1 MNGAG
6 GRREVLGIPIDALTI
21 DETVTRCAEAVDEGD
36 HLRIGVVNAAKV
48 VNMRR
53 DPRLRAAV
61 LGCDLVLADGQSVVW
76 ASRILGRPLP
86 ERVAGIDLLL
96 RVLPVAAERGYR
108 VYLLGARDE
117 VLERAVAELVG
128 RFPGL
133 KIAGTRNGYF
143 TAEQTPGIVEDI
155 RSAGADLLF
164 LGMSSPK
171 KELFVRDWG
180 ERTGAHVV
188 HGVGGSLD
196 VLAGEVR
203 RAPVWWQRHGIEW
216 LYRALQEPRR
226 LGPRYL
232 TTNTRFVALVAS
244 ELLRGRGGLPRRRRS
259 GT

>member
-6 GRREVLGIPIDALTI
+6 GRRELLGIPIDALTI
-21 DETVTRCAEAVDEGD
+21 DETVVRCAAAVEEGG
-36 HLRIGVVNAAKV
+36 LLKIGVVNAAKV

-53 DPRLRAAV
+53 DARLRTAV

-76 ASRILGRPLP
+76 ASRVLGAPLP

-96 RVLPVAAERGYR
+96 SVLPVAAERGYR
-108 VYLLGARDE
+108 VYFLGARDE
-117 VLERAVAELVG
+117 VLDRAVAELIR

-133 KIAGTRNGYF
+133 KVAGTRNGYF
-143 TAEQTPGIVEDI
+143 SAAQTPEVVAGIQA
-155 RSAGADLLF
+155 SGADLLF

-180 ERTGAHVV
+180 EHTGAHVV

-216 LYRALQEPRR
+216 LYRAIQEPMR

-232 TTNTRFVALVAS
+232 TTNTRFVGLVAA
-244 ELLRGRGGLPRRRRS
+244 EFVRRR
-259 GT
+259 T

>member
-1 MNGAG
+1 MS
-6 GRREVLGIPIDALTI
+6 IDALTI
-21 DETVTRCAEAVDEGD
+21 DEAVARCAEAVERGD
-36 HLRIGVVNAAKV
+36 HLKIGVVNAAKV

-53 DPRLRAAV
+53 DLRLRTAV
-61 LGCDLVLADGQSVVW
+61 AGCDLVLADGQSVVW
-76 ASRILGRPLP
+76 AARVLGAPLP

-96 RVLPVAAERGYR
+96 RVLPVAADRGYR
-108 VYLLGARDE
+108 VYFLGAREE
-117 VLERAVAELVG
+117 VLDRAVAELIR

-133 KIAGTRNGYF
+133 KVAGTRNGYF
-143 TAEQTPGIVEDI
+143 TAAQAPEVAEDI
-155 RSAGADLLF
+155 RAAGADLLF
-164 LGMSSPK
+164 LAMSSPK

-216 LYRALQEPRR
+216 LYRAIQEPRR

-232 TTNTRFVALVAS
+232 TTNTRFVAMVAA
-244 ELLRGRGGLPRRRRS
+244 ELLRPGSRGS
-259 GT
+259 ST